1 MTASTPKGR
10 RRSDGVFT
18 EPSTVG
24 GSNRESA
31 KWIAIK
37 KKRPLKS

>member
-1 MTASTPKGR
+1 MMASDPMRGR
-10 RRSDGVFT
+10 CRDGVFT
-18 EPSTVG
+18 EPSTVD

-37 KKRPLKS
+37 KKRPSKS